1 MNLNRFK
8 NLGYIGWMMM
18 LPIILILITIALA
31 ISGGAFF
38 LVWNYLVLWLIPY
51 LPYLTFLQSMVASV
65 VLSFFGSYFKNI
77 KIK

>member
-1 MNLNRFK
+1 MDLDRFK
-8 NLGYIGWMMM
+8 NLGFIGWMVM
-18 LPIILILITIALA
+18 LPLILILITRALA
-31 ISGGAFF
+31 MSGGMFF